1 MEAADSAHIEELR
14 DDIDPRE
21 RRDAAVLA
29 LHERVSRVRGTVETV
44 FGPGSS
50 QKLFALK
57 GITSRNPEVLRRQ
70 AERILDRLR
79 NEAKPLPEPQ
89 VSWVAVEP
97 AVWAAEIDPALAELV
112 AALRAVYADRRRAET
127 TFRRKQEAID
137 EHNRTYAA
145 VTSILSGLYRL
156 AKLDIY
162 EERLR
167 PTVPQSGAIDEELLE
182 DEPVPIN
189 ENEVGSEETAGD
201 VAQPDGSGGEGG
213 VVDEGAGAGAGEE
226 VGRVA

>member
-1 MEAADSAHIEELR
+1 
-14 DDIDPRE
+14 
-21 RRDAAVLA
+21 
-29 LHERVSRVRGTVETV
+29 
-44 FGPGSS
+44 
-50 QKLFALK
+50 
-57 GITSRNPEVLRRQ
+57 VLRRQ

-97 AVWAAEIDPALAELV
+97 AVWAAEIEPALAELV

-127 TFRRKQEAID
+127 TFRREQEAID

-189 ENEVGSEETAGD
+189 ENEVGSGGRAPPFRARHRHRLGGKSTRNQLTPTETIRTVRG
-201 VAQPDGSGGEGG
+201 PLREPGSHS
-213 VVDEGAGAGAGEE
+213 
-226 VGRVA
+226 RFMPSPPIHWRPCRIR